1 MPINRRRPHGQSI
14 RFIAALQ
21 NEAGIIANA
30 RRRRN
35 GICAMCGRPT
45 SQWYGAPHKAYD
57 AVKNNRTG
65 SETMNGAEVIAD
77 ILKREGTEFLSCY
90 PRNPVIEPC
99 AALDIR
105 PILCR
110 QERVGVGIA
119 DGFSRIKR
127 GKRNGV
133 FAAQAGPGI
142 ENAFPGVAQAFSEN
156 VPLLV
161 VSGGMPL
168 ARQYSRP
175 VFRAAEVFR
184 PVTKWSALA
193 HSVQELPDLL
203 RRSYHAMRSGKAG
216 PVLIEVPDE
225 VFTAEYNGTVDYVP
239 VPVQRAAPDPDAIK
253 KAVEMLLAAKHPVLW
268 AGQGVHYAEAS
279 AQLAAL
285 AEMLPAPVVATNPGK
300 SAIPDSHPLA
310 LGASTRSRSKPFAD
324 FLNRAD
330 LVVAIGSSLTITNF
344 GPAVPPGKTIIHSSN
359 DAADI
364 NKEYRAD
371 HAVVGDAALVIDALI
386 AELARKRSGSGGN
399 ALAALKEDIAA
410 GKKAW
415 RDEWSKH
422 LDSGE
427 TPINQYRVIRDMMRT
442 LDRDNVIITHDSGSP
457 REQLLPFWE
466 TTSAGSYMGWGKS
479 TQLGYGLGITMGAKL
494 AAPKKLCINVMGD
507 AAIGM
512 TGMDIETAARNRIG
526 ILTVVF
532 NNGVMAAERDV
543 LKLSAKKYGALTV
556 SGNYTK
562 VAQGLNVDATR
573 VEKPADIVPAL
584 KDAVA
589 VTETGAP
596 FLLEFV
602 VKEGY
607 DFSRYA

>member
-1 MPINRRRPHGQSI
+1 
-14 RFIAALQ
+14 
-21 NEAGIIANA
+21 
-30 RRRRN
+30 
-35 GICAMCGRPT
+35 
-45 SQWYGAPHKAYD
+45 
-57 AVKNNRTG
+57 
-65 SETMNGAEVIAD
+65 MNGAGVIAE

-90 PRNPVIEPC
+90 PRNPLIEAS

-119 DGFSRIKR
+119 DGYSRVKR

-161 VSGGMPL
+161 IAGGMPL
-168 ARQYSRP
+168 ERQYVRP
-175 VFRAAEVFR
+175 VFRAANVFQ

-193 HSVQELPDLL
+193 HSVQELPDLM
-203 RRSYHAMRSGKAG
+203 RRAYHAMRSGKAG

-225 VFTAEYNGTVDYVP
+225 VFTAEYQGRLDYAP
-239 VPVQRAAPDPDAIK
+239 VPEQRAAPDLAAVK
-253 KAVEMLLAAKHPVLW
+253 KAAEMLLAAKQPLLW

-279 AQLAAL
+279 EQLAVL
-285 AEMLPAPVVATNPGK
+285 AELLPAPVVATNPGK
-300 SAIPDSHPLA
+300 SAIADSHPLA
-310 LGASTRSRSKPFAD
+310 LGAATRSRSKMFAD
-324 FLNRAD
+324 FMGRAD
-330 LVVAIGSSLTITNF
+330 LILAIGSSLTVTNF
-344 GPAVPPGKTIIHSSN
+344 GPAVPPRKTIIHSSN
-359 DAADI
+359 DPSDI

-371 HAVVGDAALVIDALI
+371 HALVGDAALVVDALI
-386 AELARKRSGSGGN
+386 TELSRRKSGNDHN
-399 ALAALKEDIAA
+399 ALAALKADIAA

-415 RDEWSKH
+415 LDEWSKH
-422 LDSGE
+422 LSSDE
-427 TPINQYRVIRDMMRT
+427 VPINQYRVIRDLMRT

-466 TTSAGSYMGWGKS
+466 TTMPGSYMGWGKS

-494 AAPKKLCINVMGD
+494 AAPKKLCVNVMGD

-512 TGMDIETAARNRIG
+512 TGMDIETAARNRIA

-543 LKLSAKKYGALTV
+543 LKLSTKKYGALTV
-556 SGNYTK
+556 SGNYSK
-562 VAQGLNVDATR
+562 VAEGLNVASMR
-573 VEKPADIVPAL
+573 VEKPAAIVPAI
-584 KDAVA
+584 KNAVA
-589 VTETGAP
+589 VTESGSP

-607 DFSRYA
+607 DFSRYS